1 MIRVLNIISDTN
13 IGGAG
18 RVLLNYLKYADRE
31 RFHTMVA
38 VPQGSLLREPLEQ
51 AGCEV
56 FEVEGIADRSY
67 GKDDVKRL
75 KKLIGQTD
83 PHIVH
88 THGVLS
94 GRIAG
99 RQCGKVVIY
108 TRHSVFP
115 VSAKLKYPPG
125 RWVNKLL
132 NEHYSDHIIAVSPA
146 AAENLTDAGISPK
159 YITTVLNG
167 VAPLERCSEAVCD
180 TLRRQWDVEEDD
192 FVLGILARLEP
203 YKGHLDIV
211 DAAKI
216 LAGQGRKFKILVAGS
231 GPFEETVKRRV
242 DELGLNN
249 YVKFVGFLTDV
260 RPFLSVLDVQL
271 NASYGTEA
279 TSLSLLE
286 GMSMGV
292 TSIISDY
299 GGNPWL
305 VTDGDNG
312 MLFPTRDS
320 KKLAECI
327 ARVMDEPE
335 TLEKMSVRAKEV
347 FHQRFTGEIFA
358 QNIENVYLE
367 TLKGAKYGTEE

>member
-1 MIRVLNIISDTN
+1 M
-13 IGGAG
+13 
-18 RVLLNYLKYADRE
+18 
-31 RFHTMVA
+31 
-38 VPQGSLLREPLEQ
+38 
-51 AGCEV
+51 
-56 FEVEGIADRSY
+56 
-67 GKDDVKRL
+67 
-75 KKLIGQTD
+75 
-83 PHIVH
+83 
-88 THGVLS
+88 
-94 GRIAG
+94 
-99 RQCGKVVIY
+99 
-108 TRHSVFP
+108 
-115 VSAKLKYPPG
+115 
-125 RWVNKLL
+125 
-132 NEHYSDHIIAVSPA
+132 
-146 AAENLTDAGISPK
+146 
-159 YITTVLNG
+159 
-167 VAPLERCSEAVCD
+167 
-180 TLRRQWDVEEDD
+180 
-192 FVLGILARLEP
+192 
-203 YKGHLDIV
+203 
-211 DAAKI
+211 
-216 LAGQGRKFKILVAGS
+216 
-231 GPFEETVKRRV
+231 
-242 DELGLNN
+242 
-249 YVKFVGFLTDV
+249 
-260 RPFLSVLDVQL
+260 LDVQL

>member
-1 MIRVLNIISDTN
+1 
-13 IGGAG
+13 
-18 RVLLNYLKYADRE
+18 
-31 RFHTMVA
+31 
-38 VPQGSLLREPLEQ
+38 
-51 AGCEV
+51 
-56 FEVEGIADRSY
+56 
-67 GKDDVKRL
+67 
-75 KKLIGQTD
+75 
-83 PHIVH
+83 
-88 THGVLS
+88 
-94 GRIAG
+94 
-99 RQCGKVVIY
+99 
-108 TRHSVFP
+108 
-115 VSAKLKYPPG
+115 
-125 RWVNKLL
+125 VNKLL

-159 YITTVLNG
+159 YITTVMNG
-167 VAPLERCSEAVCD
+167 VAPLERCSKEERNALC
-180 TLRRQWDVEEDD
+180 RQWDVEEDD

-216 LAGQGRKFKILVAGS
+216 LAEQGRKFKILVAGS
-231 GPFEETVKRRV
+231 GPFEENVKSRV
-242 DELGLNN
+242 SELGLND
-249 YVKFVGFLTDV
+249 YVKFVGFLKDV
-260 RPFLSVLDVQL
+260 KGFLSVLDVQL

-292 TSIISDY
+292 PAIISDY

-312 MLFPTRDS
+312 MLFPTRNS

-347 FHQRFTGEIFA
+347 LHQRFTGEIFA
-358 QNIENVYLE
+358 KNIENVYMD
-367 TLKGAKYGTEE
+367 TLKGVKNGK